1 MSKELDL
8 DYIFDMARNVLKE
21 QKQRKVGTLISQRK
35 GQAVLDSLAQFENRT
50 VNELK
55 YRDGSLP
62 LIATTL
68 RAE

>member
-8 DYIFDMARNVLKE
+8 DYIFDIARNALNE
-21 QKQRKVGTLISQRK
+21 QKKRKVGTLISQRK
-35 GQAVLDSLAQFENRT
+35 GQAVLESLTQFENRT

-62 LIATTL
+62 LISTTM
-68 RAE
+68 REE